1 MTLTTKR
8 GLSVHIS
15 LFIAPENVSRFFEAF
30 KPVYEKTLAEPE
42 CLFIEAYLAS
52 DDPGHIRLVEN
63 WDASVE
69 FLKARSG
76 REEFKDY
83 FAFIETLFVKPRRIE
98 VFNRLDGFYAAR
110 E

>member
-1 MTLTTKR
+1 MALTNKR

-15 LFIAPENVSRFFEAF
+15 LFIAPENVPKFFEAF
-30 KPVYEKTLAEPE
+30 KPVFEKTVAEPE
-42 CLFIEAYLAS
+42 CLFIEAYQAS

-63 WDASVE
+63 WH
-69 FLKARSG
+69 ARSG
-76 REEFKDY
+76 RDEFKEY

-98 VFNRLDGFYAAR
+98 VFNRLEGFYAAQ